1 MVNDMTRRD
10 PQKKVDAIRALIL
23 ADIIR
28 KNYLEELLENS
39 KSKKD
44 KVSKKRR

>member
-1 MVNDMTRRD
+1 MTRRD